1 MPVLVCDDGRDGI
14 DVSEEDGG
22 YGDGDGGSVMAVVV
36 VIMMTVVV
44 RMAGLMMVAGLTPEA
59 VACRTDERLTVFH
72 KPVLPC

>member
-1 MPVLVCDDGRDGI
+1 MAVVMGMALMVMLGVAVVPVLVCDDGRDGI

-44 RMAGLMMVAGLTPEA
+44 RMAGLMMVAGLM
-59 VACRTDERLTVFH
+59 RW
-72 KPVLPC
+72 